1 MLQPM
6 AGLGKVETKGLERT
20 FSGGHLSR
28 ARPLRP
34 RHSVTETIQTPMFA
48 RHGDLQS
55 RGMDCTTELG
65 YLGRQVS
72 PADNAGS
79 EDHQEP
85 PIGLAVCAVSA
96 ARALSEVEVERF
108 IDRSSQFI
116 KDAGMLDDQGL
127 G

>member
-6 AGLGKVETKGLERT
+6 AWLGEVKTKDPGR
-20 FSGGHLSR
+20 SRCGGHLSR

-55 RGMDCTTELG
+55 RGMDCSTELG
-65 YLGRQVS
+65 SLGRQVS
-72 PADNAGS
+72 SASNAGP

-85 PIGLAVCAVSA
+85 PIGLAVRAVSA

-108 IDRSSQFI
+108 IDRTSQLI
-116 KDAGMLDDQGL
+116 KFAGVPDDQGL